1 MIADGK
7 ICRPYLWI
15 DAYNQQTVPNEAGTI
30 RARYDCGLFFI
41 STPPTTLTTNIIQTI
56 TL

>member
-15 DAYNQQTVPNEAGTI
+15 DAYNQQTTPDVTGTI
-30 RARYDCGLFFI
+30 LTRVDASNYYSI
-41 STPPTTLTTNIIQTI
+41 STPPPRP
-56 TL
+56 